1 MANLTRVSWPGG
13 WNPSQSRNGDPDA
26 LLRMDNLQQEE
37 DGSIGLVRGLKQ
49 IETGPFPDYVSDIYT
64 KTLDNQELLYVGLNN
79 GAQVLAADIN
89 YTSARLLIEGGGSRP
104 VFGSSLG
111 QVYACSGI
119 KRVKDRGTGGGENLG
134 IATPTA
140 APTTSGVDQ
149 PVLSL
154 NGSFSVSEGTGAGN
168 QCFPDTST
176 LRGVVEASQG
186 GANSLIISGS
196 ASDDPGSDRF
206 HVSVQFENTDCF
218 LTVRVEIVLDDNNY
232 YWREWPISNSAIKL
246 GQGTWSTL
254 TSKRN
259 EFIRQGSDST
269 LDWKT
274 ISSIRVTAIGNVSDN
289 WFGAANPHFT
299 GGGLGQLN
307 GLYEYRYIQVNDN
320 GVYVAKSG
328 PSPKSEPVLVFNG
341 KVTINAPITDS
352 QATDVWVYRRSLPT
366 TENRQD
372 DGTDT
377 GQPIIPLLDKFYR
390 VYPEGGIDNTSDI
403 EALRLNDVLNEQIAS
418 VADITEPFIGI
429 EGLVNERMLYLTR
442 SFLYLS
448 DLLNPDGY
456 DTSRTIKV
464 SGDPS
469 EANLWIKQISNG
481 LILLATTK
489 DLYEITGTLLPNPD
503 GTTDV
508 SIKGLGERYP
518 PICSDFAFG
527 SISGVGSIFYIAADG
542 WHVTTGS
549 NSALISP
556 QLNKL
561 FQGEERYKLPAIK
574 IYPGDVA
581 RYDLGIGRNKLY
593 CISQHTD
600 GTRRLIIY
608 DLLRKTW
615 RLQYIDPIS
624 ICVTETDRVLL
635 GFGGGSGNLLFEMEF
650 GDDATVDSDEPDK
663 GQGFILETVL
673 DHNGQPRNRKDTF
686 TLKLNMD
693 TGGQDVSIYLAKDKA
708 DDDQD
713 WVHLGDYST
722 EEQSTI
728 FIKLAGIFV
737 DQTKWDD
744 SLGFRYALR
753 ITNKDDQIVRFKL
766 YEYTIEYDPR
776 PEQVNYLRIPN
787 FNQGSYAR
795 KRWIAFAFTIDT
807 LGHNVTFTPL
817 IDNSAGATSAVVKD
831 GKLTYVH
838 FFLNDTVGVD
848 VGGILQSNSEEEPF
862 EFYDVNAAETVTE
875 KLPSS
880 AKFWLIPS
888 DDYGTPNRKRHTSYK
903 FQINTKGADVR
914 FTPRVDGVDLTPTI
928 VNTSEKRTVEIFLY
942 GSGGTDGDVVGIDI
956 GGKLESLA
964 NTEFEF
970 YGVIRPQDIEVFPPR
985 LQEFWTPTEN
995 YGTPN
1000 RKRHTSIKFQM
1011 NTFGGV
1017 VNVSPCVDGIFY
1029 EAHQFQTAGRRIC
1042 EYFFA
1047 SGLDVKGIDIS
1058 LHIRCAN
1065 DSGAFEFY
1073 KIISPQEVEVLPPR
1087 LKNYFP
1093 PNTNLGVAAMK
1104 RIRTIPLVI
1113 DTYGFDVTYT
1123 PSIDGVDYPSATFNT
1138 TGKRTVLYYFVD
1150 DAFGIDISGALA
1162 GDEPFEFYGF
1172 GQFENVEVLPVGKRY
1187 DQFQPFRFDR
1197 IGKLF
1202 SFRTR
1207 LIAQTT
1213 SIPYKIFSEDGLSS
1227 IGYDPNPLFSGT
1239 ITTVPNRDDIYQVD
1253 LPKNITGKVFRL
1265 VLGPVDSPFFRYDM
1279 YAKVSESG
1287 MATDNKWVPLR

>member
-1 MANLTRVSWPGG
+1 MANLTRTAWPGG

-49 IETGPFPDYVSDIYT
+49 IEVGSFPDFVSDIYT
-64 KTLDNQELLYVGLNN
+64 KTLGNQELLYVGLNN

-104 VFGSSLG
+104 VFGASLG
-111 QVYACSGI
+111 QVYACSGTKRI
-119 KRVKDRGTGGGENLG
+119 KDTGTGSGTNLG
-134 IATPTA
+134 LATPTA

-154 NGSFSVSEGTGAGN
+154 SGDFTVTEGTGAGN

-218 LTVRVEIVLDDNNY
+218 LTVRVEIVLDTDNY
-232 YWREWPISNSAIKL
+232 YWREWPVNNSAIKL

-274 ISSIRVTAIGNVSDN
+274 ISSIRITATGNVSDN

-320 GVYVAKSG
+320 GIYVAKSG
-328 PSPKSEPVLVFNG
+328 PSPTSDPVLVFNG

-390 VYPEGGIDNTSDI
+390 VYPEGGVDNTSDI

-418 VADITEPFIGI
+418 VADITEPFIGM
-429 EGLVNERMLYLTR
+429 EGLVNERMLYLTK

-456 DTSRTIKV
+456 DTSRTIRV

-469 EANLWIKQISNG
+469 EANLWVKQISNG

-518 PICSDFAFG
+518 PICADFAFG
-527 SISGVGSIFYIAADG
+527 AISGVGSIFYIAADG

-561 FQGEERYKLPAIK
+561 FQGEDRYKLPAIK

-581 RYDLGIGRNKLY
+581 RYDIAIGRNKLY

-608 DLLRKTW
+608 DILRKTW
-615 RLQYIDPIS
+615 RLQYIDPVS

-650 GDDATVDSDEPDK
+650 GDDATVDSDEPNK

-673 DHNGQPRNRKDTF
+673 DHNNQPRNRKDTF

-693 TGGQDVSIYLAKDKA
+693 TGGQDVSVYIAKDKA

-737 DQTKWDD
+737 DQTKWNDP
-744 SLGFRYALR
+744 LGFRYALR
-753 ITNKDDQIVRFKL
+753 ITNKNDQIVRFKL

-817 IDNSAGATSAVVKD
+817 IDNAASATSTVTKD
-831 GKLTYVH
+831 GRLTYVH
-838 FFLNDTVGVD
+838 FFLGDTVGID
-848 VGGILQSNSEEEPF
+848 AGGILQSNNEEEPF
-862 EFYDVNAAETVTE
+862 EFYEVNSTETVTE
-875 KLPSS
+875 KLPPS
-880 AKFWLIPS
+880 AKFWLIPQ
-888 DDYGTPNRKRHTSYK
+888 DDYGTPDRKRFTSYK
-903 FQINTKGADVR
+903 FQINTRGSDVT
-914 FTPRVDGVDLTPTI
+914 FTPRIDGVDYSSRI
-928 VNTSEKRTVEIFLY
+928 FNTSEKRTVEYFFFDASNPDV
-942 GSGGTDGDVVGIDI
+942 SGVDI
-956 GGKLESLA
+956 GGRLEGDSP
-964 NTEFEF
+964 FEF
-970 YGVIRPQDIEVFPPR
+970 YGTIKPEDVEILPPR
-985 LQEFWTPTEN
+985 LLSFYIPTTN

-1000 RKRHTSIKFQM
+1000 RKRLTSHKFQI
-1011 NTFGGV
+1011 NTNGQDV
-1017 VNVSPCVDGIFY
+1017 VYTPIVDGVTHIPSIVN
-1029 EAHQFQTAGRRIC
+1029 TVGRRIH
-1042 EYFFA
+1042 EHFFPQT
-1047 SGLDVKGIDIS
+1047 LDHSGIDIGGS
-1058 LHIRCAN
+1058 LVAQT
-1065 DSGAFEFY
+1065 DTPFEFY
-1073 KIISPQEVEVLPPR
+1073 KVIEPQNVEILPPR
-1087 LKNYFP
+1087 LKSYYV
-1093 PNTNLGVAAMK
+1093 PNNNLGSAAFK
-1104 RIRTIPLVI
+1104 RIRTIPMVI
-1113 DTYGFDVTYT
+1113 DTGGAAVVFT
-1123 PSIDGVDYPSATFNT
+1123 PSIDGVDWPPATFVT
-1138 TGKRTVLYYFVD
+1138 LGKRTVLYYFIE
-1150 DAFGIDISGALA
+1150 DAFGVDVGGKLTS
-1162 GDEPFEFYGF
+1162 DNPFEFYGF
-1172 GQFENVEVLPVGKRY
+1172 GQFENVEVLPVGKKY
-1187 DQFQPFRFDR
+1187 DQLGPFRFDR
-1197 IGKLF
+1197 IGKLL

-1207 LIAQTT
+1207 LITQTFT
-1213 SIPYKIFSEDGLSS
+1213 IPYKIFSEDGSS
-1227 IGYDPNPLFSGT
+1227 SAGYAAPLFSSSFAAT
-1239 ITTVPNRDDIYQVD
+1239 PYSDNTYQVD
-1253 LPKNITGKVFRL
+1253 LPKNINGKVFRII
-1265 VLGPVDSPFFRYDM
+1265 LGPVDEPFFRYDM
-1279 YAKVSESG
+1279 YVKVVESG
-1287 MATDNKWVPLR
+1287 LETDNKWVPLR